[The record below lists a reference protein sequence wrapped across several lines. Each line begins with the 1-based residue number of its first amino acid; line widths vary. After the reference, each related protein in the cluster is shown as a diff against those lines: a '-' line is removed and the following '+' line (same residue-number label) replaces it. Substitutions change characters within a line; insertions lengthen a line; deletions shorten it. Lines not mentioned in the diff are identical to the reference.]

1 MLPLLF
7 ESLRAPQSLERL
19 TSPVPG
25 EEPRGAVETEP
36 MADLLEN
43 LNAEQLQAVTHQ
55 SGPLLIVAGAG
66 TGKTTVITRRIAWLI
81 QQKLA
86 KPEQILALT
95 FTEKAASEME
105 ERVDLLMP
113 LGYVDFWI
121 STFHAFCERIL
132 KQHALEVGLSNDFKL
147 LDDTQQWILIHKNL
161 DKFKLE
167 YYKPLGNPS
176 KFIGA
181 LLQHISRCKDELI
194 TPEVY
199 KAYADTLATQ
209 ELAAQL
215 LPDTES
221 GTEELRIREL
231 AEAFR
236 VYQQLLL
243 DNDYLDFGDLINY
256 TLHLF
261 QQRPAVLE
269 HYRQKF
275 SHILVDEFQD
285 TNYAQYEL
293 VRLLAQP
300 PKEVKSQKS
309 IKSERPDSGV
319 KTLDVQRLTNLTVV
333 GDDDQSIY
341 KFRGASVSNI
351 LKFKDDFPELTQV
364 TLTQNYRSVQSILD
378 LSYKLIQNNNPERL
392 EVKLGISKRLINP
405 TEVAGGEPALG
416 GPAEGGITSKSGEIQ
431 VLEGRDLS
439 DELDLVVKKILQLK
453 KEAPE
458 TSWNDFCILIR
469 SRGASDEILPRLEAA
484 GIPFTYLANT
494 GLYRKP
500 LIADLI
506 GYLKLLD
513 NYHDSASVFRTLNF
527 PHFQLPVQDVAH
539 ITQYARKY
547 TLSVYEVL
555 RKVQEAPETEGLE
568 KIEAKSRATITEL
581 LGLIHTHTE
590 HTKTMSAVEVFVHVI
605 KDLHV
610 VDFLEEETLENVQNR
625 ELLEQFYKKVET
637 FEQDKV
643 TSDKSL
649 KAFLF
654 DLELELRAGHDGDI
668 KFDPNQGPESV
679 KVLTVHASKGLE
691 FQNVFI
697 VNLVDQRFPTREKS
711 SGIEIPEALVKDIL
725 PEGDFHLQEERRLFY
740 VAITRAKARVYFSWA
755 KDYGGSRAKKPSI
768 FLQELDLVPSDKVN
782 KATGKVVFTKPDE
795 HPRREVYQQLPTRFS
810 YSAINTFLRCP
821 LEYKYAHYL
830 KLPLPGA
837 APLSFGITIHGT
849 LQKYLEEYQRSVVA
863 AQMDLFD
870 GHPVVTLPSLERL
883 LELYAGEWVDEWYP
897 TKASKEGYR
906 EKGVTVLQNFYS
918 YSTQHAPK
926 PKFVEKAFSLPVGE
940 FVFTGKIDRAD
951 AAPEGLA
958 IIDYKTGTPKKK
970 KGDEDVDQLRIYQW
984 ACQEQ
989 FGEAVASMAYWYLES
1004 NEFVDMEVAKPDE
1017 LLDLQE
1023 RLLKTIHEIRDA
1035 VRYDRFAE
1043 LHKKAKQHTCNFE
1056 DFA

>member
-1 MLPLLF
+1 MP
-7 ESLRAPQSLERL
+7 
-19 TSPVPG
+19 
-25 EEPRGAVETEP
+25 
-36 MADLLEN
+36 DLLEN

-86 KPEQILALT
+86 KPEEILALT

-309 IKSERPDSGV
+309 IMSVRSDSGV

-405 TEVAGGEPALG
+405 VDSEQTAVVRDS
-416 GPAEGGITSKSGEIQ
+416 EGSTDPRRVSSGQIQ

-469 SRGASDEILPRLEAA
+469 SRGASGEILPRLEAA

-539 ITQYARKY
+539 ITQYARKH

-555 RKVQEAPETEGLE
+555 RKVQDAPETEGLE
-568 KIEAKSRATITEL
+568 KIEAKSRVTITEL
-581 LGLIHTHTE
+581 LGLIHAHTE
-590 HTKTMSAVEVFVHVI
+590 HTKIMSAVEVFVHVI

-625 ELLEQFYKKVET
+625 ELLEQFYKKVEA

-711 SGIEIPEALVKDIL
+711 SGIEIPEELVKDIL

-740 VAITRAKARVYFSWA
+740 VAITRAKTRVYFSWA

-782 KATGKVVFTKPDE
+782 KATGKVVFTKPDG
-795 HPRREVYQQLPTRFS
+795 HPRREVYQQLPARFS

-870 GHPVVTLPSLERL
+870 GKAKVSLPSLERL
-883 LELYAGEWVDEWYP
+883 MELYAMEWVDEWYES
-897 TKASKEGYR
+897 KADKEKNR
-906 EKGVTVLQNFYS
+906 ETGVVTLQNFYR
-918 YSTQHAPK
+918 YSIQHMPK
-926 PKFVEKAFSLPVGE
+926 PKFVEKAFNLPVGD
-940 FVFTGKIDRAD
+940 FVFTGKIDRVD
-951 AAPEGLA
+951 VAPEGLV

-970 KGDEDVDQLRIYQW
+970 KGGEDVDQLRIYQW
-984 ACQEQ
+984 ACEEQ
-989 FGEAVASMAYWYLES
+989 FGEKVASMSYWYLKS
-1004 NEFVDMEVAKPDE
+1004 ADFKPDPVAVATPDV

-1043 LHKKAKQHTCNFE
+1043 LHQKAKQHTCGFA